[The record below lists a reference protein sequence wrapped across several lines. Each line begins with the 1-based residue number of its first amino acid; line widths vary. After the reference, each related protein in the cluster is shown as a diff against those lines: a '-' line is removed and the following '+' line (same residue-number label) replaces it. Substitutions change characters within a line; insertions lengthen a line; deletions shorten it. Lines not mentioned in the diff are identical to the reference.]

1 MFSMSLGEDDQLH
14 LTGWSPLPTVN
25 WASVESDQ
33 SCTTGC
39 SNGVLD
45 QNQCNPLVTSDAI
58 LLCNDPSICQLLSS
72 ALSPIA
78 IVLIFL
84 VFSQLH
90 L

>member
-33 SCTTGC
+33 SCTHWLL
-39 SNGVLD
+39 LD